1 MGRYQGGYDLIEKY
15 ANDRTFRNNS
25 DFARFLHEVEPQ
37 CSVNSWRCRIQRWV
51 KQGNDFRDT
60 TTTELSVNKIRVYYD
75 KANDTYLTVLDA
87 LGGEMVA
94 IDGEKHRNMKKDYSD
109 DGNGLSATDLAR
121 KYGIPTGWIKEYIR
135 VNEWNH
141 GMDIF
146 TDEEVMTKT
155 TDDLVNET
163 LAVRRMQVAEKV
175 ESKRWAE
182 IEKDANAYRSFSD
195 TILNEFLTLI
205 PKVKTTT
212 KNRIK
217 MTENG
222 NYAVVISPTDL
233 HYGKY
238 GWKDEVGEEYDLDE
252 ARSRLIDRTNN
263 LISRLPSRPDKVIV
277 TAGSDWFH
285 VDNDAGT
292 TTKGTAQ
299 DMAAT
304 PAQILMGGCELARE
318 HIEMLR
324 AVSPV
329 QVVFMCGNHDRH
341 SNFALMMYLSALY
354 ENADDVEVIVSP
366 YPRQYIKYGNSL
378 LGFTHGDGVRGNDLP
393 ALMATEER
401 QAWGE
406 REHHYW
412 FHGHLH
418 HMRLTEKAGCTVI
431 QLPSL
436 AGHDRYHARKGY
448 VLARAGICAHIVDKE
463 LGLVGNLFSPVVHE

>member
-1 MGRYQGGYDLIEKY
+1 M
-15 ANDRTFRNNS
+15 
-25 DFARFLHEVEPQ
+25 
-37 CSVNSWRCRIQRWV
+37 
-51 KQGNDFRDT
+51 
-60 TTTELSVNKIRVYYD
+60 
-75 KANDTYLTVLDA
+75 
-87 LGGEMVA
+87 
-94 IDGEKHRNMKKDYSD
+94 
-109 DGNGLSATDLAR
+109 SATDLAR

-182 IEKDANAYRSFSD
+182 IEKDANAYRAFSD

-378 LGFTHGDGVRGNDLP
+378 LGFTHGDGVRVMTYLHLWLQKKDRL
-393 ALMATEER
+393 
-401 QAWGE
+401 GE
-406 REHHYW
+406 
-412 FHGHLH
+412 
-418 HMRLTEKAGCTVI
+418 
-431 QLPSL
+431 
-436 AGHDRYHARKGY
+436 
-448 VLARAGICAHIVDKE
+448 KE
-463 LGLVGNLFSPVVHE
+463 NTIIGFTDTYTT